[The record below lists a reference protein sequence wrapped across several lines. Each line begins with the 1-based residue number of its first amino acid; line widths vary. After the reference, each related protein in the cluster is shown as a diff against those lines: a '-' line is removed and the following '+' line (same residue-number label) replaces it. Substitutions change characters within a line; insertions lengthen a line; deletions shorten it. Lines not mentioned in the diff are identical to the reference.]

1 MGKTSWK
8 KALINSAHTFM
19 DYVVGWRGYNPTNFS
34 PTKRAAGTFVVPQKV
49 TEVPVQ
55 TVITDDGQGTTMDLY
70 YNVPFEIGF
79 QGTRWRYRYPANN
92 ELYENLSEFNDV
104 SFLGSPC
111 VKVDYRNNLSQHW
124 NKNVAGV
131 AITGSVSNYIEY
143 GTDIGAKN
151 EAEETVWRRLRNA
164 FLNGNTVNVENI
176 CSTQLEEQNYQQP
189 ITAGFNF
196 TPNETPFLKDVSAGA
211 SFDMGVAGLWK
222 VPRRLDRYA
231 RVLDSK
237 QSTDKDRKETFSFYI
252 WNGALNEEFVST
264 GLASFVPQACAAIE
278 GGYINLNSNTL
289 NNGKLACQFQ
299 SAIDGGTIWSD
310 TFGNADTYF
319 TIDILNR
326 KFDQY
331 VPDPTGVGSYNSRII
346 DNVQFEDCP
355 NNYLRIS
362 IFYKPNPNQTRN
374 FRYTRFAWYTA
385 TVDTTA
391 KDIYD
396 GIYNPPTLFFP
407 KLAGQVW
414 KDKYLIMFGQQLEV
428 SFMIPP
434 NTQSVEYIHNDY
446 IPNDSDGVR
455 NNSLTQLAIP
465 NLVTDLY
472 NGSVDNND
480 RCQTIY
486 FSLWLQNQDAFP
498 NKENAGGYSNTGRN
512 FANIQQKIYNWSG
525 AFQTVTQRNKHFIT
539 LGNDF
544 SGSDQYLNFENL
556 TEFQKKNTR
565 YVMYL
570 TEDYNQ
576 NLQGNYLPLPQIEG
590 LNFIYLNSGE
600 NKFAFK
606 TGSNKVFVNGKE
618 YATDDDHYNARFIQR
633 IEFYGKRQD
642 YLLEYGTWKENQADD
657 VLIQLTK
664 V

>member
-1 MGKTSWK
+1 
-8 KALINSAHTFM
+8 
-19 DYVVGWRGYNPTNFS
+19 
-34 PTKRAAGTFVVPQKV
+34 
-49 TEVPVQ
+49 
-55 TVITDDGQGTTMDLY
+55 
-70 YNVPFEIGF
+70 
-79 QGTRWRYRYPANN
+79 
-92 ELYENLSEFNDV
+92 
-104 SFLGSPC
+104 
-111 VKVDYRNNLSQHW
+111 
-124 NKNVAGV
+124 
-131 AITGSVSNYIEY
+131 
-143 GTDIGAKN
+143 
-151 EAEETVWRRLRNA
+151 
-164 FLNGNTVNVENI
+164 
-176 CSTQLEEQNYQQP
+176 
-189 ITAGFNF
+189 
-196 TPNETPFLKDVSAGA
+196 
-211 SFDMGVAGLWK
+211 
-222 VPRRLDRYA
+222 
-231 RVLDSK
+231 
-237 QSTDKDRKETFSFYI
+237 
-252 WNGALNEEFVST
+252 
-264 GLASFVPQACAAIE
+264 
-278 GGYINLNSNTL
+278 
-289 NNGKLACQFQ
+289 
-299 SAIDGGTIWSD
+299 
-310 TFGNADTYF
+310 
-319 TIDILNR
+319 
-326 KFDQY
+326 
-331 VPDPTGVGSYNSRII
+331 
-346 DNVQFEDCP
+346 
-355 NNYLRIS
+355 
-362 IFYKPNPNQTRN
+362 
-374 FRYTRFAWYTA
+374 
-385 TVDTTA
+385 
-391 KDIYD
+391 
-396 GIYNPPTLFFP
+396 
-407 KLAGQVW
+407 
-414 KDKYLIMFGQQLEV
+414 MFGQQLEV